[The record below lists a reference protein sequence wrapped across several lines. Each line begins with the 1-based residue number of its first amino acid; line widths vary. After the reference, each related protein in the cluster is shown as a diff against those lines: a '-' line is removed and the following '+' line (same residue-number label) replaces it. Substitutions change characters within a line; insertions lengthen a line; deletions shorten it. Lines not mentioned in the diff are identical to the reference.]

1 MARRRPAQVHGCLV
15 VDKPA
20 GITSHDV
27 VDRARRA
34 LGERKVGHA
43 GTLDPDAT
51 GVLVLGVGDATR
63 LLRFIDLV
71 PVPGREPTTSKSY
84 VGTVVLGVETDS
96 LDASGSV
103 TTVHD
108 MSAVVATLDV
118 ATVQRVVDE
127 HLTGDILQVPPM
139 VSALRVDGRRLHEM
153 ARDGTEVEREPRP
166 VTVHSFRVV
175 AVRGDSIDVDVSC
188 SSGTYIRSLAADLGR
203 LLGGGAH
210 LRDLRRTRVGV
221 FGLERAVSLEGIG
234 VDSLLPVATA
244 VESLSRLTV
253 IDDEVSRLST
263 GGLIARERFV
273 GAPPWAVFETT
284 GRLLAVYEPFANE
297 RVGDGWA
304 RPAVNLVKST

>member
-63 LLRFIDLV
+63 LMRFIDLV
-71 PVPGREPTTSKSY
+71 PVAGAEPTTTKSY

-103 TTVHD
+103 TAVHD
-108 MSAVVATLDV
+108 MSDVVATLDV
-118 ATVQRVVDE
+118 ATTQRLVDQ
-127 HLTGDILQVPPM
+127 HLTGDIMQVPPM
-139 VSALRVDGRRLHEM
+139 VSALRVDGRRLHEL
-153 ARDGTEVEREPRP
+153 AREGAEVEREPRP
-166 VTVHSFRVV
+166 VTVRSFRVV
-175 AVRGDSIDVDVSC
+175 DVSGGTIDIEVSC

-210 LRDLRRTRVGV
+210 LRGLRRTKVGV
-221 FGLERAVSLEGIG
+221 FGLDRATALDRMDVG
-234 VDSLLPVATA
+234 SLLPVATA
-244 VESLSRLTV
+244 VEALSTLTV
-253 IDDEVSRLST
+253 ADDEVGRLST
-263 GGLIARERFV
+263 GGLIARERFS
-273 GAPPWAVFETT
+273 GAPPWAVFGPG
-284 GRLLAVYEPFANE
+284 GRLLAVYEPFAND
-297 RVGDGWA
+297 RVGDAWA
-304 RPAVNLVKST
+304 RPAVNLPNQT